1 MRTSIRLFFLSF
13 LVLAG
18 FTAQAQSMRWSD
30 PATWP
35 NSQVPVAGDKVT
47 IASDQEVLLDVSPPA
62 LSGLTING
70 KLVFADEADL
80 ALTTEWI
87 MVFGELQIGT
97 EANPFQHKATITLT
111 DNVEGEQLMGMGD
124 RGIMLSGGTL
134 NLHGNRTRTWTKL
147 ASTAEAGA
155 TTINVLDAS
164 QWQAG
169 DEIVLAST
177 DYDPR
182 QAERRT
188 LASVNGNTI
197 TLTEPLEYMHFGKI
211 TYGVDER
218 GEVGL
223 LTRNIKIQ
231 ASEDAAESHFG
242 GHIMAM
248 VTSKMYV
255 EGVELNRMGQ
265 HLELARY
272 PIHWHLV
279 GDGGKGQYI
288 RNAAIHDTFNRCV
301 TVHGTNDLRIEN
313 NVTYN
318 TVGHCF
324 FMEDGIEHGN
334 EYLNNLAIQV
344 KCHPSNPCQPTNLAA
359 TGEYTEERQAIGP
372 RGQNSPDVLLPSDN
386 TVAAF
391 WITNPDNSYIGNVA
405 AGTDANGFWLSLPEH
420 PNGAFLDSDDSMNT
434 WPRRTPF
441 REFRGNVAHSNY
453 DGFMFDRNINV
464 DNTFG
469 VTGPSHTGHADPAD
483 PESEALVTVFEDLT
497 TYKNRNGG
505 IWGRGSLHL
514 FRNVKFADNAMGF
527 THAAG
532 GGPHEYSS
540 RVIDSLFV
548 GETEN
553 VGNPSTPEEMA
564 YGRTFPKPTMPD
576 FPIRGYEYYDY
587 RHDVMDT
594 TFRNYE
600 DNATRKT
607 GAISHLL
614 YTSFGA
620 SSNNAVEGLTFEN
633 AKPVYYPPLE
643 RKWGNDVN
651 TGSLAYKTAVF
662 RDLDG
667 SLGLGKPSFV
677 VIHDGVNNSIAVDD
691 SSCEINP
698 DWNAALCTGDVGR
711 MSFVNGRGLAFGR
724 ISAGMGNNRDLPPVI
739 LSRAGVEEEISIQVG
754 TNILANTEVKVTTE
768 REDMELH
775 AIELDKGSWVMLEI
789 PGFKQADAG
798 MEVASLDA
806 LRKADDTAYYQA
818 GDALWVK
825 LVSPGDSGIGGHSGG
840 VMVNVSR

>member
-1 MRTSIRLFFLSF
+1 MRTSIRLFLLSF
-13 LVLAG
+13 LVLTG
-18 FTAQAQSMRWSD
+18 ITAQAQSLRWSD

-35 NSQVPVAGDKVT
+35 NNQVPAAGDKVT

-62 LSGLTING
+62 LDGLTING
-70 KLVFADEADL
+70 KLTFADASDL

-111 DNVEGEQLMGMGD
+111 DNNEGEQLMGMGD

-134 NLHGNRTRTWTKL
+134 NLHGNRTNAWTKL
-147 ASTAEAGA
+147 ANTAEAGA
-155 TTINVLDAS
+155 TTIEVLDAS
-164 QWQAG
+164 QWVAG

-177 DYDPR
+177 DFDPR

-188 LASVNGNTI
+188 IAAVSGNTI
-197 TLTEPLEYMHFGKI
+197 TLTEPLEYMHFGRI

-223 LTRNIKIQ
+223 LTRNIRIQ
-231 ASEDAAESHFG
+231 ASEDAAESRFG

-279 GDGGKGQYI
+279 GDGGQGQYI

-301 TVHGTNDLRIEN
+301 TVHGTNDLRVEN

-318 TVGHCF
+318 IVGHCF

-334 EYLNNLAIQV
+334 EFINNLAIQV
-344 KCHPSNPCQPTNLAA
+344 KCHPTNPCEPTNLAA

-372 RGQNSPDVLLPSDN
+372 RGQRSPNVLLPSDN
-386 TVAAF
+386 TVAAY
-391 WITNPDNSYIGNVA
+391 WITNPDNTYIGNVA
-405 AGTDANGFWLSLPEH
+405 AGTDANGFWMSLGEH
-420 PNGAFLDSDDSMNT
+420 PNGAFEGSQDSLNT
-434 WPRRTPF
+434 WPRRTKF
-441 REFRGNVAHSNY
+441 REFRGNLAHSNN
-453 DGFMFDRNINV
+453 DGFKFERNINP

-469 VTGPSHTGHADPAD
+469 VTGPSHTGYADPSD
-483 PESEALVTVFEDLT
+483 SNSEPLVTVFEDLT

-505 IWGRGSLHL
+505 VWGRGSLHL
-514 FRNVKFADNAMGF
+514 FRNVTFADNAMGF

-548 GETEN
+548 GVTEN
-553 VGNPSTPEEMA
+553 VGNPSTPEEKA

-576 FPIRGYEYYDY
+576 YPIRGYEFYDY
-587 RHDVMDT
+587 RHDVMNT

-600 DNATRKT
+600 DDATRKT

-620 SSNNAVEGLTFEN
+620 SSNNAVENVTFEN
-633 AKPVYYPPLE
+633 AKPVYYPPME

-662 RDLDG
+662 SDRDG

-677 VIHDGVNNSIAVDD
+677 VIHDGVNNSIAADD
-691 SSCEINP
+691 KSCQINP

-724 ISAGMGNNRDLPPVI
+724 ISAGMGNYMDLPPVI
-739 LSRAGVEEEISIQVG
+739 LSRTGVEEEISIQVG
-754 TNILANTEVKVTTE
+754 TNILANTEFKVTTE
-768 REDMELH
+768 RTEMELH
-775 AIELDKGSWVMLEI
+775 AIEMDEGAWVILEI
-789 PGFKQADAG
+789 PGFTTADAG
-798 MEVASLDA
+798 TAVASLDA
-806 LRKADDTAYYQA
+806 LRQAADTAYYNA